1 MIDCYNNTMSSGMM
15 SPKTS
20 NKHMESVL
28 SQTGM
33 FKDFDPL
40 AMQRQISMASS
51 KRPKQRMLFIEP
63 ESSDD
68 ETGGAFTANPAED
81 IPRNKLTEKLARGL

>member
-1 MIDCYNNTMSSGMM
+1 
-15 SPKTS
+15 
-20 NKHMESVL
+20 
-28 SQTGM
+28 M

-40 AMQRQISMASS
+40 AMKRQLTMASS
-51 KRPKQRMLFIEP
+51 SRAKPKVLFIEP